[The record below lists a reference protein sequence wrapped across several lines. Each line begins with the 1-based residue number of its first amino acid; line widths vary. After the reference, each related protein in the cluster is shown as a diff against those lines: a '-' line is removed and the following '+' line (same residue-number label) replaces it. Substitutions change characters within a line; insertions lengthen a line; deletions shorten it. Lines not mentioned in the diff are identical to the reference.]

1 MNSQKQLETNL
12 QLRNAYPVKSGKRF
26 VCFFVDF
33 VILSLVAYL
42 LSLGFLPLFRN
53 SSSYKAS
60 ENTIQEEIKYYNQY
74 ISETHI
80 VSFLDEKKT
89 TRKDQDVLVLE
100 NISKAIYL
108 SYKTFDETLETPQ
121 FSDYVIKE
129 DSKLAKYGV
138 ASLTNDD
145 ISYFYTVY
153 VPKQEYKIV
162 TYQGD
167 SAALYVYNL
176 YKNSTISSYF
186 TYADYNSLPIL
197 QSHIAYSLFVYL
209 TEEKNDVNQSVYND
223 GETYYSSFH
232 STYSSFLTS
241 AESLCIKAE
250 PYYSTHYLVYRNAL
264 SNEGRLLNYA
274 LIVSIV
280 LSYLIS
286 IVLPKL
292 IFRHGQ
298 TFSRKI
304 FSLYLA
310 DSEGE
315 NPKWHYTLLTSILG
329 VFGYLPIIALFYML
343 PPFNGVFDSMFT
355 PFIGNMSLVW
365 IVVLP
370 LFVILVNY
378 VPSLFYPERE
388 TLLEMLFKVRLKD
401 RKNQGES
408 TDEEMNSGRDY

>member
-42 LSLGFLPLFRN
+42 LSLGFLPLFKN
-53 SSSYKAS
+53 SSSYQQS
-60 ENTIQEEIKYYNQY
+60 ENKVQEEIKYYNQY
-74 ISETHI
+74 ISETHL
-80 VSFLDEKKT
+80 VSFLDEEKT
-89 TRKDQDVLVLE
+89 TRKDADILVLE

-121 FSDYVIKE
+121 FTDYIITE
-129 DSKLAKYGV
+129 DSKLAKYGI

-167 SAALYVYNL
+167 NAALYVYTL
-176 YKNSTISSYF
+176 YKNSSISSYF
-186 TYADYNSLPIL
+186 TYTDINSLPVL

-209 TEEKNDVNQSVYND
+209 TQEKNDVNQTTYNA
-223 GETYYSSFH
+223 GESYYSTFH
-232 STYSSFLTS
+232 TTYSSFLTS
-241 AESLCIKAE
+241 GESLCIKAE
-250 PYYSTHYLVYRNAL
+250 PYYTTHYLVYREAL

-274 LIVSIV
+274 LVVSI
-280 LSYLIS
+280 LISYLLT
-286 IVLPKL
+286 IVLPKI

-310 DSEGE
+310 DKEGDDV
-315 NPKWHYTLLTSILG
+315 KWSYHLFSSFLG
-329 VFGYLPIIALFYML
+329 IFGYMPVLALFYML

-355 PFIGNMSLVW
+355 PFIGNMSLIW
-365 IVVLP
+365 IVALP
-370 LFVILVNY
+370 IFFLLVNY
-378 VPSLFYPERE
+378 VPSLFFAERE
-388 TLLEMLFKVRLKD
+388 TLLEMLFRIRLKD
-401 RKNQGES
+401 KKNLGEP
-408 TDEEMNSGRDY
+408 TDEEINTGRDY

>member
-167 SAALYVYNL
+167 SASPMRITTPFLYFSL
-176 YKNSTISSYF
+176 IS
-186 TYADYNSLPIL
+186 PIL
-197 QSHIAYSLFVYL
+197 SL
-209 TEEKNDVNQSVYND
+209 
-223 GETYYSSFH
+223 
-232 STYSSFLTS
+232 
-241 AESLCIKAE
+241 
-250 PYYSTHYLVYRNAL
+250 
-264 SNEGRLLNYA
+264 
-274 LIVSIV
+274 SI
-280 LSYLIS
+280 
-286 IVLPKL
+286 
-292 IFRHGQ
+292 
-298 TFSRKI
+298 
-304 FSLYLA
+304 
-310 DSEGE
+310 
-315 NPKWHYTLLTSILG
+315 
-329 VFGYLPIIALFYML
+329 
-343 PPFNGVFDSMFT
+343 
-355 PFIGNMSLVW
+355 
-365 IVVLP
+365 
-370 LFVILVNY
+370 
-378 VPSLFYPERE
+378 
-388 TLLEMLFKVRLKD
+388 
-401 RKNQGES
+401 
-408 TDEEMNSGRDY
+408 